1 MITLK
6 NKVEPKADK
15 DYVDFEI
22 TKQNALINN
31 TFVKK
36 TGDQMNGDLILPHDS
51 YPIEGNANKTVSY
64 ETERNI
70 FVETRKFSNASRY

>member
-1 MITLK
+1 MKTKILSAVNMITLK

-36 TGDQMNGDLILPHDS
+36 TGNQMNGDLIYRMIATQLMVIPIS
-51 YPIEGNANKTVSY
+51 YQL
-64 ETERNI
+64 
-70 FVETRKFSNASRY
+70 